1 MTSDTTTLA
10 RLRPDLVA
18 LTKAFEAGDATAF
31 VATLHVLSK
40 ACNAELA
47 AANSS
52 STAVVGSQLR
62 RLTGD
67 AQAALER
74 FRNEARLD
82 ALAEQEVPDAR
93 QRLDHVVKLTD
104 EAAHR
109 TLDLVERS
117 GPLADHAARE
127 SAALSVL
134 WRELSERDQNL
145 FDSREIIDRVQRF
158 LDRTRSDAD
167 ALRSNLSEVLMAQ
180 GYQDITGQ
188 IIRSVTRLVTEL
200 EGVLGQLVLIAD
212 GIATESY
219 VRGEPQTSQSSGS
232 RLTAELSR
240 GAGPIIPGVSDRD
253 TVTAQ
258 DDIDALLSG
267 VASSSQ

>member
-1 MTSDTTTLA
+1 MAINPQSLA
-10 RLRPDLVA
+10 ALRPELAA
-18 LTKAFEAGDATAF
+18 LTRAFEAGDVCDF
-31 VATLHVLSK
+31 VARLYALTDGCGVASS
-40 ACNAELA
+40 A
-47 AANSS
+47 APAAPSA
-52 STAVVGSQLR
+52 AVGPQLR
-62 RLTGD
+62 RLTCD

-74 FRNEARLD
+74 FRDEARLD
-82 ALAEQEVPDAR
+82 ALAEYEVPDAR

-134 WRELSERDQNL
+134 WRELTERDQNL

-167 ALRSNLSEVLMAQ
+167 SLRSNLSEVLLAQ

-200 EGVLGQLVLIAD
+200 ETVLGQLVLIAD
-212 GIATESY
+212 GMSSESY
-219 VRGEPQTSQSSGS
+219 VRGDAVDTTRDSS
-232 RLTAELSR
+232 RLSAELRR
-240 GAGPIIPGVSDRD
+240 GAGRVIPGVSDRNS
-253 TVTAQ
+253 VTAQ